1 MAFSLSEYSPSFEIK
16 FFVLG
21 RHSDTAKDFVDTTD
35 LLSISSLSNLIDSK
49 RWAWLFADLPES
61 MLVLELDN
69 SLALVVLG
77 NFSVDEGSSFL
88 LDIFIFLTKLLI
100 LSVPKLVES
109 VLNFIEVEDLTD
121 LLSPWSRAD

>member
-1 MAFSLSEYSPSFEIK
+1 MAFSLSESSTIFEIK
-16 FFVLG
+16 GFALG
-21 RHSDTAKDFVDTTD
+21 RHSDNAKDFVDTTD
-35 LLSISSLSNLIDSK
+35 LLSRSSLSNLSESK

-69 SLALVVLG
+69 SLTLMVLG

-88 LDIFIFLTKLLI
+88 LEIFIFLTKLLI

-109 VLNFIEVEDLTD
+109 VLNFNEVEDLTD
-121 LLSPWSRAD
+121 LFSACSRVD